1 MDDFNMNSLQES
13 KNEWVSR
20 LVNILTPHIIDGFR
34 QIYTES
40 YKLCLENDEE
50 DKYLMTFQNFV
61 ARIPK
66 WNEAIIQTE
75 VNRIVENSSCGYIED
90 LITCVHVIQ
99 LKALTCV
106 RVGQKQKKIDINI
119 PKLKD
124 FVHKVYIQSARKIYT
139 NIYLFE
145 KGIPPLLIQKN
156 NREIE
161 LLIKECILSAVRESI
176 PVEQILRSY
185 LEETVEE
192 EIKEEII
199 EEIKQLDENK
209 GNGEK
214 EKIKTEE
221 LNTEEMK
228 KVDSNTEEQLIIKKD
243 ETEPI
248 STDIMEELNTE
259 KKETGGG
266 ISFSDVDVAIDT
278 NKIETNIEAPK
289 TIEALENIS
298 EQRNE
303 ERKLQ
308 DLLDIHNEKLD
319 EKITILEE
327 PISLNTDVL
336 ESLET
341 NDLLGEVEMLE

>member
-20 LVNILTPHIIDGFR
+20 LVTILTPHIIDGFR

-66 WNEAIIQTE
+66 WNESIIQSE
-75 VNRIVENSSCGYIED
+75 VNRIIENSSCGYIED

-106 RVGQKQKKIDINI
+106 RVGQAQKKIDINI

-124 FVHKVYIQSARKIYT
+124 FIHKVYIQSARKIYT

-145 KGIPPLLIQKN
+145 KNIPPLSIQKN

-161 LLIKECILSAVRESI
+161 ILIKECILSAVRESI

-185 LEETVEE
+185 LEESVEE
-192 EIKEEII
+192 DVEEIDADGNI
-199 EEIKQLDENK
+199 VIVKKK
-209 GNGEK
+209 GK
-214 EKIKTEE
+214 KKKKKKKKKK
-221 LNTEEMK
+221 LN
-228 KVDSNTEEQLIIKKD
+228 
-243 ETEPI
+243 
-248 STDIMEELNTE
+248 
-259 KKETGGG
+259 
-266 ISFSDVDVAIDT
+266 
-278 NKIETNIEAPK
+278 
-289 TIEALENIS
+289 
-298 EQRNE
+298 
-303 ERKLQ
+303 
-308 DLLDIHNEKLD
+308 
-319 EKITILEE
+319 ILFYKHFFFNYH
-327 PISLNTDVL
+327 L
-336 ESLET
+336 
-341 NDLLGEVEMLE
+341 